1 VISTSPK
8 IDTITQAV
16 QSPELDGFD
25 LDVTLVKVA
34 ESADLVKLTG
44 DGSGSTYGACTTSV
58 ARPKV
63 TCPAD
68 QSRRVPNSSRTTMN
82 LSAVPLPTGDFT
94 IGKKFGFEAGH
105 RLPDLPAE
113 HKCARQHG
121 HSYEVEV
128 IVTAPVLEEP
138 GFVTDFGALAPFK
151 KFLDIDLDHRNLH
164 EILPF
169 EPTSERL
176 AQFLAGWFIQNVQPT
191 ISGRLVAVLVRETG
205 SSWAR
210 FDVEGQ

>member
-1 VISTSPK
+1 MDFTS
-8 IDTITQAV
+8 
-16 QSPELDGFD
+16 
-25 LDVTLVKVA
+25 
-34 ESADLVKLTG
+34 
-44 DGSGSTYGACTTSV
+44 
-58 ARPKV
+58 
-63 TCPAD
+63 
-68 QSRRVPNSSRTTMN
+68 
-82 LSAVPLPTGDFT
+82 VPLPLGVFT

-105 RLPDLPAE
+105 RLPGLPPE

-128 IVTAPVLEEP
+128 VLTAPSLQEP
-138 GFVTDFGALAPFK
+138 GFITDFDALAPFK
-151 KFLDIDLDHRNLH
+151 KFLDSELDHHNLH

-176 AQFLAGWFIQNVQPT
+176 AQFLAGWFIQNLQPT
-191 ISGRLVAVLVRETG
+191 ISGRLVSVLVRETG